1 MMHDGLEVSESCD
14 DIGYSIKRTGA
25 VSVVVVVVAVLAA
38 IVFHN
43 VS

>member
-25 VSVVVVVVAVLAA
+25 VSVAVVVAVLAA
-38 IVFHN
+38 IVVHN